1 MEREAWCAVVYGVAE
16 SDTTERLNWTDWM
29 FKKIRRSHIKI
40 PSSVSLLLQSPF
52 TATTRGSSG
61 VADPFGW
68 SRLRSP
74 HRSLPRLHGANVWLK
89 RTLAGPEGLQPSRNS
104 CKNELLTLEELITL
118 KDSNLNIKDLSL
130 LYLFTLFMFSR
141 ISENSVW
148 CHLAIMYP
156 APQAS
161 LTSMSPD
168 SVQPFVCSTLCVLEG
183 SCYWCWR
190 STGYL
195 N

>member
-1 MEREAWCAVVYGVAE
+1 MCCSLWGRRVRHNWATELNWLNVLKNQKISHKNPFISFTIASEPPHSYHKGKLRSGWPLWMER
-16 SDTTERLNWTDWM
+16 T
-29 FKKIRRSHIKI
+29 
-40 PSSVSLLLQSPF
+40 P
-52 TATTRGSSG
+52 
-61 VADPFGW
+61 
-68 SRLRSP
+68 RSP
-74 HRSLPRLHGANVWLK
+74 SLFAQAAPGKCLTQENPS
-89 RTLAGPEGLQPSRNS
+89 RTWGLQPSRNS

-168 SVQPFVCSTLCVLEG
+168 SMQP
-183 SCYWCWR
+183 
-190 STGYL
+190 
-195 N
+195 